1 MDFLISISPVLAF
14 FFNDGDANDDDYYY
28 YESFQVCVLH
38 AMFWQEAL

>member
-14 FFNDGDANDDDYYY
+14 FFFFNNGDANDDDYYY

-38 AMFWQEAL
+38 AMF

>member
-1 MDFLISISPVLAF
+1 MDFLISVSPVLAF
-14 FFNDGDANDDDYYY
+14 FFFDDDDDYYF